1 MNNITYSNYQM
12 SFRMKECLKPAE
24 KITRK
29 VKNVYPHISPFN
41 MQKFDHSKRS
51 MDNNKFFNY
60 LKDLQMKLIEFR
72 HVLAESRSPH
82 KDLVDELK
90 NGLRLANGGE
100 EVELAST
107 IGRINGQ
114 KNIYSASVDGVDHAV
129 CFITNAPVKE
139 GKSQILKGKDA
150 IIIDPQL
157 GITDFANNYFA
168 KIKEALGKY
177 HFKKGDLSVTPFKN
191 QLNDE
196 QVIQNL
202 KENYPELLIKD
213 YKEIKV

>member
-1 MNNITYSNYQM
+1 
-12 SFRMKECLKPAE
+12 MKY
-24 KITRK
+24 TF
-29 VKNVYPHISPFN
+29 NV
-41 MQKFDHSKRS
+41 QKFDHSKRG

-177 HFKKGDLSVTPFKN
+177 HFKKGDLSVY
-191 QLNDE
+191 
-196 QVIQNL
+196 NL
-202 KENYPELLIKD
+202 VNRQKKI
-213 YKEIKV
+213 